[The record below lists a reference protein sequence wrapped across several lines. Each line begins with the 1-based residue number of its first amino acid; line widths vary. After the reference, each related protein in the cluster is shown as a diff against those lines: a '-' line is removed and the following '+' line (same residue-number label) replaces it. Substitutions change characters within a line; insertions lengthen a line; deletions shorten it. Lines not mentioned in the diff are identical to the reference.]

1 MSQKSKEEVVE
12 EFRIQSIKDAA
23 IRVIGR
29 KGIAGASMQEIAEEA
44 GIAKGT
50 IYLYF
55 ENQQEVLEAAVDHA
69 LAGLLD
75 KLTAAIRSPGTFRQ
89 RLRALIHSHV
99 EFFDTHHDLF
109 QVHMAIKF
117 PEGLDASAT
126 RCDRNQRPHYQ
137 AYLKEMS
144 LFLEDAIKSEEVH
157 AGHSR
162 RLALFLEE
170 GVVAVLFE
178 RLSEKNPPPVSE
190 EVDWLTSTILDGIS
204 KKRSRA

>member
-1 MSQKSKEEVVE
+1 MGPKSKEEVVE
-12 EFRIQSIKDAA
+12 EFRIQSIKEAA

-55 ENQQEVLEAAVDHA
+55 ENQQEVLEASVDHA

-75 KLTAAIRSPGTFRQ
+75 RLTAAIRSAGTFRQ

-99 EFFDTHHDLF
+99 EFFDTHRDLF
-109 QVHMAIKF
+109 QVHVAIKF
-117 PEGLDASAT
+117 PEGLDASTT

-137 AYLKEMS
+137 AYLTEVS
-144 LFLEDAIKSEEVH
+144 TFLEEAIDTGEVH
-157 AGHSR
+157 PGHTR

-178 RLSEKNPPPVSE
+178 RLAEKNPPSVSE

-204 KKRSRA
+204 KKRSRS